1 MIRVAEDTAA
11 LYRDAAAEFARIAT
25 AAAGRAGTCCIA
37 LAGGS
42 TPRGLY
48 RLLADRNAPYRG
60 TVPWDRVHF
69 FWGDERHVPPD
80 HCDSNYR
87 MAQDA
92 MLAPAEVPPASIHR
106 VRSEE
111 PDAVTAAALYEEE
124 LRRFFR
130 PQPGG
135 WPRFDLVLLGMGA
148 DGHTASL
155 FPGSPALDETQ
166 RWVVAA
172 RPPDRRGE
180 RITLT
185 LPVINHAANIVFL
198 VAGAA
203 KAATLK
209 AVIKGDAPPQRLPS
223 RAIHPVDGALLW
235 LVEREAAAQLRV

>member
-1 MIRVAEDTAA
+1 LIRVAEDAAA

-25 AAAGRAGTCCIA
+25 AAAERAGTCSIA

-48 RLLADRNAPYRG
+48 RLLTDRDAPYLG
-60 TVPWDRVHF
+60 TIPWGRVHF

-80 HCDSNYR
+80 HSDSNYR
-87 MAQDA
+87 MARDA
-92 MLAPAEVPPASIHR
+92 MLTPADISPANIHR
-106 VRSEE
+106 VRSGE

-130 PQPGG
+130 PEPEG

-155 FPGSPALDETQ
+155 FPGSPAIDETQ
-166 RWVVAA
+166 RWVVAT
-172 RPPDRRGE
+172 RPPVQSGD

-185 LPVINHAANIVFL
+185 LPVINHAANVVFL

-209 AVIKGDAPPQRLPS
+209 EVIEGDAPPQRLPS

-235 LVEREAAAQLRV
+235 LVEREAAAQLRG